1 MAILREDYSMNVV
14 YDGFAPGFFVVERQ
28 GRIRTLEFN
37 LAPRLKILKHAIKL
51 RDIEGTIKI

>member
-14 YDGFAPGFFVVERQ
+14 YDGFATGFFVVERQ
-28 GRIRTLEFN
+28 GRIRTLELN
-37 LAPRLKILKHAIKL
+37 LTPRLKILKHAIKL